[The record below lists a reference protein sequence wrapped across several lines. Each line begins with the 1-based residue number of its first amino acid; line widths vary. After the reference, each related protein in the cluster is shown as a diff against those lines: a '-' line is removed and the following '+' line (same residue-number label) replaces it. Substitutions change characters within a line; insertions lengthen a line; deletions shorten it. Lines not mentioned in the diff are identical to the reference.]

1 MNSLE
6 ISLKIE
12 SILRKISNKNAIYRD
27 NISKEPY
34 KTIYNVLESRL
45 QNAADCFAFEY
56 SQLEPYTLNEL
67 IEKEINIKDLINY
80 LTKLIDEGD

>member
-1 MNSLE
+1 
-6 ISLKIE
+6 
-12 SILRKISNKNAIYRD
+12 
-27 NISKEPY
+27 
-34 KTIYNVLESRL
+34 L